1 MKSFAAII
9 TISSLLFCLFSC
21 DTGKSGPFT
30 FTNKTG
36 LSVNVIIIQDGT
48 VEKTFSAGEQY
59 TGKDYY
65 TPRITFVKGLDSA
78 DNKKI
83 IDNRYTYT
91 TTSTFDYVFEK
102 ATSTPINISASLPSD
117 FATTY
122 PDYGKWYLAEVNGKL
137 GSYSETTILFEKLLP
152 ASSTGA
158 SEASNNTTPPVASE
172 TLYTSNPQFRI
183 YRDKTVEG
191 KTEREDLTNLFSL
204 FLGKIEPPPA
214 TDAAAAP
221 STPQWNLVIT
231 YPKVEPVE

>member
-1 MKSFAAII
+1 MKHFAPFI
-9 TISSLLFCLFSC
+9 TIGILFCLFSC
-21 DTGKSGPFT
+21 DAGKSGPFT
-30 FTNKTG
+30 FTNSTTEPVHV
-36 LSVNVIIIQDGT
+36 LIDQDGIL
-48 VEKTFSAGEQY
+48 EKTFAAGEKY

-65 TPRITFVKGLDSA
+65 TPRITFVKGLDPA

-91 TTSTFDYVFEK
+91 SASTFDYVFVM
-102 ATSTPINISASLPSD
+102 ATSTPINISASLPD
-117 FATTY
+117 NFATTY

-137 GSYSETTILFEKLLP
+137 GSYSETMILFEKLLP

-158 SEASNNTTPPVASE
+158 AEASNNTTPPVVPE

-191 KTEREDLTNLFSL
+191 KTEREDLTDLFSL
-204 FLGKIEPPPA
+204 SLGKIEHPPA

-221 STPQWNLVIT
+221 PTPQWNLEIT
-231 YPKVEPVE
+231 YPKMEPVE

>member
-30 FTNKTG
+30 FTNSTTEP
-36 LSVNVIIIQDGT
+36 VNVLIDQDGIL
-48 VEKTFSAGEQY
+48 EKTFAAGEKY
-59 TGKDYY
+59 IGKDYY
-65 TPRITFVKGLDSA
+65 TPQITFVKGLDTA

-91 TTSTFDYVFEK
+91 TTNSFDYEFRP
-102 ATSTPINISASLPSD
+102 ATSTTINISAILPD
-117 FATTY
+117 NFATTY
-122 PDYGKWYLAEVNGKL
+122 PDYGKWYLSEGNGKL
-137 GSYSETTILFEKLLP
+137 GSYSETPILFEKLLP
-152 ASSTGA
+152 APSTGTTTA
-158 SEASNNTTPPVASE
+158 PNSTTPPVVSE

-204 FLGKIEPPPA
+204 SLGKIEPPPA
-214 TDAAAAP
+214 TDAAAVNT
-221 STPQWNLVIT
+221 TPQWNLVIS